1 MKHTAIVALVVIC
14 STFFSTP
21 AGMAEASK
29 VPDVG
34 PLGDDAFVLE
44 LDALC
49 GVGKKLAQGCQ
60 AIRER
65 EIVDASMPPWRAI
78 GRVNFASTE
87 VRQHCTG
94 TLLSERIVLTASHC
108 LYNFPRK
115 SWIPAQSIRFVAG
128 YQRGAGEAVSEV
140 ARYIVDPVQN
150 IHSRDFRSNFSQD
163 WALLVLKDPIG
174 RETGFL
180 TPHSMDT
187 RELEDTSFLLAGYA
201 ALRPHVLS
209 VAGDCG
215 APENSV
221 DHRLIFQKCSVMHG
235 DSGAPVLAHID
246 GEEKVIGV
254 FSGTVSNQSEF
265 LSISIPISNLGTAL
279 RLELNWESR

>member
-1 MKHTAIVALVVIC
+1 MRHIALVALMVMC
-14 STFFSTP
+14 SSFFPTR
-21 AGMAEASK
+21 AGMADTPK
-29 VPDVG
+29 IPDVG
-34 PLGDDAFVLE
+34 ILSDSVFVLG

-49 GVGKKLAQGCQ
+49 GVGKKLSQGCQ

-65 EIVDASMPPWRAI
+65 EIVDASMPPWSAI

-115 SWIPAQSIRFVAG
+115 SWIPAQSIRFAAG
-128 YQRGAGEAVSEV
+128 YQRGTAEAVSEV
-140 ARYIVDPVQN
+140 GRYIVDPVQD
-150 IHSRDFRSNFSQD
+150 IRSRDFRGNPSQD

-174 RETGFL
+174 RQTGFL
-180 TPHSMDT
+180 RPHQMDT
-187 RELEDTSFLLAGYA
+187 SEPEGASFLLAGYA

-215 APENSV
+215 TPEASV
-221 DHRLIFQKCSVMHG
+221 DRRLIFQKCSVMHG
-235 DSGAPVLAHID
+235 DSGAPVLARID
-246 GEEKVIGV
+246 GEEKVVGV
-254 FSGTVSNQSEF
+254 FSGIVSNQSEF
-265 LSISIPISNLGTAL
+265 LSISIPISGFGTAL
-279 RLELNWESR
+279 RLELDRESQ